1 MKEKFVNES
10 LIELQKLQK
19 EQERLGKKC
28 AQLGLTDSDLFLAL
42 DIKKNKK
49 EKEVKYLL
57 NNYLTLEEL
66 EKKVSDKH
74 FDPSSFF
81 AKKG

>member
-10 LIELQKLQK
+10 LIELQRLQK

-57 NNYLTLEEL
+57 NNCLSLEDL
-66 EKKVSDKH
+66 EKRVSDKH
-74 FDPSSFF
+74 FDPTTFF